1 MTRGVFWENGV
12 KVVRDL
18 TEEEIAASAPPA
30 PTADDVKAEAG
41 RRILAVYADWK
52 QRNMTMRATELQEI
66 RIGGGTLTAEEET
79 ERLALIAA
87 SDWVKSM
94 RVASDAIEAMDPIPN
109 DFRNDSFWPENP

>member
-18 TEEEIAASAPPA
+18 TEDEIVSTA
-30 PTADDVKAEAG
+30 PTVDDVKAEAG

-66 RIGGGTLTAEEET
+66 RIGGGTLTAQEET

-87 SDWVKSM
+87 SDWVKSV
-94 RVASDAIEAMDPIPN
+94 RVASDVIEAMDPIPN